1 MIGNAFGAWLLIFV
15 AGTAF
20 AALAVAIPLAVV
32 SILTRIE
39 RVGSWALEQIRHDA
53 RGRTSA
59 SLASGRMK
67 DCPAATNSLSSER
80 HKTRHDGGA

>member
-32 SILTRIE
+32 SLLSRIE

-53 RGRTSA
+53 RSRTSA
-59 SLASGRMK
+59 SLRK
-67 DCPAATNSLSSER
+67 RENER
-80 HKTRHDGGA
+80 LPGGDELTVQ

>member
-32 SILTRIE
+32 SLSRIE

-59 SLASGRMK
+59 SPRKRENEGL
-67 DCPAATNSLSSER
+67 P
-80 HKTRHDGGA
+80 GGDELTVQ

>member
-1 MIGNAFGAWLLIFV
+1 MIGNAFGAWPLIFV
-15 AGTAF
+15 AGIAF

-32 SILTRIE
+32 SILSRIE

-59 SLASGRMK
+59 SARK
-67 DCPAATNSLSSER
+67 RESEVLP
-80 HKTRHDGGA
+80 GGDELTVR

>member
-32 SILTRIE
+32 SILSRIE

-59 SLASGRMK
+59 SPRKRENEG
-67 DCPAATNSLSSER
+67 PP
-80 HKTRHDGGA
+80 GGDELTVQ